1 MLVKT
6 GICRS
11 VPAMGSEFLNRQME
25 PVEIRLAETALL
37 DFEDARSLK
46 LLQIGSEAAL
56 MTYDHVF
63 GRAKRILGCLQYS
76 AVTTAI
82 PSYPSE
88 EIDSDDI
95 PF

>member
-11 VPAMGSEFLNRQME
+11 VPATGSEFLNRQME
-25 PVEIRLAETALL
+25 PRLAETALL

-46 LLQIGSEAAL
+46 LLQIGSDAAL

-63 GRAKRILGCLQYS
+63 ARAKRILGCLQCS

-82 PSYPSE
+82 PSYPSD